1 MKRKHN
7 GMLGDL
13 SPFPD
18 NDLFGEPYV
27 NQSTCF
33 IFKAG
38 TVSFLSQDCY
48 QTLCKNETTPV
59 CWVTYMVFIN

>member
-1 MKRKHN
+1 
-7 GMLGDL
+7 MLGDL

-59 CWVTYMVFIN
+59 C